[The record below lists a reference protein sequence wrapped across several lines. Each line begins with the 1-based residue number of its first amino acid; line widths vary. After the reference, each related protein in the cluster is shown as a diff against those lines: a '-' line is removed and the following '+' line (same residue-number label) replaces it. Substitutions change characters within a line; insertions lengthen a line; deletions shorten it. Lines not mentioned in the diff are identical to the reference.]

1 MGQDRRP
8 NIHSHQQYL
17 FVGVTFIAHLYKHK
31 MLRLTGTFEEVLPY
45 VTLFFRVLYPKRGKD
60 HLALRL
66 PDKTHFRNNQK
77 QLNIGKMYLVNSL
90 FINL

>member
-45 VTLFFRVLYPKRGKD
+45 VTLFFRVPYPKRRKD
-60 HLALRL
+60 QLIRHILETT
-66 PDKTHFRNNQK
+66 KNN
-77 QLNIGKMYLVNSL
+77 
-90 FINL
+90 